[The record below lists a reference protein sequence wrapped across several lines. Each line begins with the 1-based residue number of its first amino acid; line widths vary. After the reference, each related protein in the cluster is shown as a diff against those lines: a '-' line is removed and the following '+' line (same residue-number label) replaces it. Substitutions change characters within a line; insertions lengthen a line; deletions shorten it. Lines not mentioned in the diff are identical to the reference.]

1 MKLCLL
7 GLTLWLAAAGA
18 WANEA
23 APSASAMPDNAEA
36 RQRGAETVVT
46 VCLGCHS
53 LKYIKYHDL
62 AGLGFD
68 KAKLE
73 ALRAGHKPGDALVS
87 KMTADA
93 GRQAFGIAPPDLS
106 LMARARAGGAQHVSS
121 YLTSFYRN
129 EKGANDNRILPGARM
144 PDILG
149 VSFATGELRASINS
163 KAREVALFLEWT
175 AEPSVQERQSLG
187 RYVLAYL
194 IALTILLY
202 LLKRRAQG

>member
-1 MKLCLL
+1 MKQCLL
-7 GLTLWLAAAGA
+7 GMALWLAASGA
-18 WANEA
+18 WAAEA
-23 APSASAMPDNAEA
+23 AGAAGA

-53 LKYIKYHDL
+53 LKYVRYGDL
-62 AGLGFD
+62 SRLGFD
-68 KAKLE
+68 KARLE

-87 KMTADA
+87 KMTADG

-121 YLTSFYRN
+121 YLTGFYRN

-149 VSFATGELRASINS
+149 VSFATGELRAAIDS
-163 KAREVALFLEWT
+163 KAKEVALFLDWA
-175 AEPSVQERQSLG
+175 AEPSAQERQSLG

-202 LLKRRAQG
+202 LLKRRAQSNQ